1 MPSATVIS
9 FPPMTKR
16 PATADLPNRIREL
29 REEAGLTLNELA
41 PKAGVSTGQLSNLE
55 TGKRELTMPVQERIA
70 AALGVMVADLLLPEM
85 GGLTEQER
93 WLIETFRE
101 VPDAARAA
109 MAAVAESQQPF
120 RGMGEVVPIGHARK
134 AG

>member
-1 MPSATVIS
+1 VPSASVLS
-9 FPPMTKR
+9 FPQMAKR
-16 PATADLPNRIREL
+16 TPTEELPNRIREL
-29 REEAGLTLNELA
+29 RAEAGMTLQELA
-41 PKAGVSTGQLSNLE
+41 PKVGISAGQLSNIE
-55 TGKRELTMPVQERIA
+55 TGKRELTMPVMERVA
-70 AALGVMVADLLLPEM
+70 AAFKVDVADLLLPSM

-120 RGMGEVVPIGHARK
+120 RGMGEVVPFNQGRK
-134 AG
+134 SA